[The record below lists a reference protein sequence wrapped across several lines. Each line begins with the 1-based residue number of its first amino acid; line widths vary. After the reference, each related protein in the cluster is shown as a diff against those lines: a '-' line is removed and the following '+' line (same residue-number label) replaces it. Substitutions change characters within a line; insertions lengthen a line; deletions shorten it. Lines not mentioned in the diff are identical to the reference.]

1 MGRDHVKQYC
11 IALMASL
18 CVQHAVSGVTITGTR
33 VVFPSDQKQ
42 VVVQLNNPD
51 QRAALVQSWLD
62 DGNPKEIPPA
72 GRIPFILTPPLVRIE
87 ANKGQMVRLLAKNA
101 DQLPKDR
108 ESLYWFNILDVAPTD
123 QSAANKLNISV
134 RSRIKLFYRPIQ
146 LAEKPE
152 HFFQK
157 LHFKYNVETQSIKVT
172 NPSPYYMSFQQVVIS
187 NKKGT
192 DQETYTSPLMVN
204 PFSEETFKTKVASP
218 NSITYTLI
226 NDFGGTVSFN
236 TIAD

>member
-1 MGRDHVKQYC
+1 MKQYC
-11 IALMASL
+11 IALIASL
-18 CVQHAVSGVTITGTR
+18 CVQQHAVSGVTITGTR

-62 DGNPKEIPPA
+62 DGDPKEIPSA
-72 GRIPFILTPPLVRIE
+72 ERMPFILTPPLVRIE
-87 ANKGQMVRLLAKNA
+87 ANKGQMIRLFAKNV

-123 QSAANKLNISV
+123 QSVINKLNISV

-146 LAEKPE
+146 LIGKPE

-157 LHFKYNVETQSIKVT
+157 LHFKYNAETQSIKVT
-172 NPSPYYMSFQQVVIS
+172 NPSPYYMSFQQVVIQS
-187 NKKGT
+187 KKGM
-192 DQETYTSPLMVN
+192 DQEIYTSPLMVG
-204 PFSEETFKTKVASP
+204 PLGEQTFKTKVPSP
-218 NSITYTLI
+218 SAITYTLI
-226 NDFGGTVSFN
+226 NDFGGTESFN